1 MSERLVFELQAIDR
15 ATAPLKAV
23 QAQVTRTAATINTA
37 NSSMRGFAQASGLA
51 NTATQKWA
59 KGALQQA
66 GFQIGDFAVQVANGT
81 NGLQAFGQQAP
92 QLLQIFGPAG
102 AVIGAVVAVVA
113 ALGVVAQKS
122 GSEIENLGSA
132 LGVLQAPLGAVADA
146 VKQAGAALGSVFG
159 NLSGEI
165 DTAIIAVGL
174 FAGAMA
180 IRAVPAMLAATG
192 ASGLFASAMVTFRAA
207 VVASAISAGSFSSAL
222 IFLRATVMTVG
233 AAFAAVGA
241 ILMRLL
247 PVVLLVGLAKLIEL
261 FLRLK
266 EGAGGFGNAMKLLW
280 DLAKAVFAGMGGYA
294 NGLLLVIKAVAAG
307 MVAKFMGAF
316 AMIAQKWQDLVN
328 NMISGWNGF
337 VDSVGLQSLAAD
349 TYVSEWASSA
359 GDAVKSWEKTSV
371 GAAGKAKD
379 AFANAKTGISDAW
392 GALKTAV
399 AAGTTEVDIFGDA
412 SAEAADKAGG
422 AAKAA
427 TEELTRQQEN
437 MKAIADTIRDS
448 FSGAFMSMVDGTKS
462 VKDAFRD
469 MARNII
475 MKLYEV
481 LVVQRLVNGIMGFVG
496 KAFPALAP
504 AISGAKA
511 MGGPVTGGQA
521 YMVGERGP
529 ELVVPSRNAQVV
541 PNNQLGG
548 GGVTVVQNINV
559 STGVQQTVRAEIKSL
574 MPQIADS
581 AKAAVLDAKRR
592 GGAYGGAFA

>member
-1 MSERLVFELQAIDR
+1 MSESLVFDLRVIDR

-23 QAQVTRTAATINTA
+23 QDQVTRTAATVNAAT
-37 NSSMRGFAQASGLA
+37 SSVRGFSQASGLA

-122 GSEIENLGSA
+122 GREIENLGSV
-132 LGVLQAPLGAVADA
+132 LGVLQAPVSAVVASIKELGSII
-146 VKQAGAALGSVFG
+146 GSVFG
-159 NLSGEI
+159 GMSGQI
-165 DTAIIAVGL
+165 DTVLIFVGL
-174 FAGAMA
+174 LALRFAALKVAAMISA
-180 IRAVPAMLAATG
+180 AAVT
-192 ASGLFASAMVTFRAA
+192 ASAAAAQYLAYQTVLAGRALVAKEVIMFRLQFA
-207 VVASAISAGSFSSAL
+207 AISLTGTLKAL
-222 IFLRATVMTVG
+222 G
-233 AAFAAVGA
+233 AAM
-241 ILMRLL
+241 MRLL
-247 PVVLLVGLAKLIEL
+247 PIALLLGLAKLVEL
-261 FLRLK
+261 FLSLK
-266 EGAGGFGNAMKLLW
+266 EGAGGFGEAMKLLG
-280 DLAKAVFAGMGGYA
+280 DLVKSVFVAMAESAKALPDALNGVFLKIKSGFMEMISDIIWAWSGMLNSMGNA
-294 NGLLLVIKAVAAG
+294 IEDFMPDVAAKLQSAATG
-307 MVAKFMGAF
+307 AMTASNDWLTASIDAGSDSAAAF
-316 AMIAQKWQDLVN
+316 AA
-328 NMISGWNGF
+328 SGDK
-337 VDSVGLQSLAAD
+337 V
-349 TYVSEWASSA
+349 SSA
-359 GDAVKSWEKTSV
+359 WSGVTGAWNALNAAVT
-371 GAAGKAKD
+371 
-379 AFANAKTGISDAW
+379 
-392 GALKTAV
+392 
-399 AAGTTEVDIFGDA
+399 AGTTEVDIFGEA
-412 SAEAADKAGG
+412 SADAADKAGG

-481 LVVQRLVNGIMGFVG
+481 LVVQRLVNGIMGIVG

-504 AISGAKA
+504 AIAGFKA

-541 PNNQLGG
+541 PNNKLGG
-548 GGVTVVQNINV
+548 GQGVTVIQQNTFGAGV
-559 STGVQQTVRAEIKSL
+559 SRAEIQAMLPKIVEST
-574 MPQIADS
+574 
-581 AKAAVLDAKRR
+581 KAAVFDAQRR
-592 GGAYGGAFA
+592 SVNGMGYA